1 MTRLE
6 HSVLVNAPVENV
18 ESILYDATRFP
29 EWVVGVQ
36 QAQPDGVFPNVGGAV
51 DVVYSVL
58 GVSFPVKMYSVEVY
72 PGQSATT
79 QFEGAINGSN
89 SWSFQPEGAGPW
101 VTCVFEYD
109 MPGGGLG
116 AAIDKMM
123 FEKMNADNLAQGLNN
138 LKALAEV

>member
-1 MTRLE
+1 MTRIE
-6 HSVLVNAPVENV
+6 HSVLVNAPIENI

-36 QAQPDGVFPNVGGAV
+36 QARPDGTFPNVGGAV
-51 DVVYSVL
+51 DVVYSVV
-58 GVSFPVKMYSVEVY
+58 GVNFPVKLYSVEVS
-72 PGQSATT
+72 PGQSAIT

-89 SWSFQPEGAGPW
+89 TWSFQPEGGGTW

-116 AAIDKMM
+116 ATIDRMV
-123 FEKMNADNLAQGLNN
+123 FEKMNAQNLEQGLNN
-138 LKALAEV
+138 LKALAET